1 MLYDQQKKGEK
12 IMKKKSFMLVSLL
25 IIIFIAFFSASSCA
39 SSDSSTKQT
48 KEIPFVQ
55 VGAISDVLNANF
67 TDLTDLFGANEAIG
81 DNEIPKIPEID
92 IISVSAA
99 DDKDNIRFDIYHSA
113 PISLK
118 DDIFFGFVQY
128 WSDGYDIY
136 MYFPLTNELYL
147 TLYDKNSKPIKSVN
161 LDLEKAKV
169 TLIPWSLA
177 EKNPVNVASIILNKS
192 LHWGIK
198 PGSPASLIVR
208 FVAGVYIKDKG
219 IYYSDMTPTIKI
231 EFNY

>member
-1 MLYDQQKKGEK
+1 
-12 IMKKKSFMLVSLL
+12 MKKKSFMLVMSLV
-25 IIIFIAFFSASSCA
+25 IIILVFFSASSCG
-39 SSDSSTKQT
+39 STDSTKKQT

-55 VGAISDVLNANF
+55 IGTISDVLYADF
-67 TDLTDLFGANEAIG
+67 SDLTDLFGVNEAIG

-99 DDKDNIRFDIYHSA
+99 DDKEKMRFDIYHSA

-128 WSDGYDIY
+128 WSDGFDIY
-136 MYFPLTNELYL
+136 MYWPLTNELYL
-147 TLYDKNSKPIKSVN
+147 NLYDKNSKLIKSIN
-161 LDLEKAKV
+161 LDLEKAGV

-177 EKNPVNVASIILNKS
+177 TEAKPVNVASIILNKS